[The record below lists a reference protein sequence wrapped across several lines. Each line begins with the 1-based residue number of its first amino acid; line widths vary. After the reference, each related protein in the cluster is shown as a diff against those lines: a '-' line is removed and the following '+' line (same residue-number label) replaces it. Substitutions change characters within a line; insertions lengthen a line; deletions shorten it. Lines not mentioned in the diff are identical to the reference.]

1 MTPKDQAQRG
11 RHTRRGATNRD
22 TEQREKNT
30 GEEPPGLKNGETAK
44 RGGASLSLRSSTE
57 KL

>member
-1 MTPKDQAQRG
+1 VTPKDQAQRG

-30 GEEPPGLKNGETAK
+30 GEEPPGLKNGETTK
-44 RGGASLSLRSSTE
+44 RGGASLSL
-57 KL
+57 